1 MLGLEGQHVLVL
13 GAGVSGRSAAE
24 FCARAGARV
33 VLADESS
40 AEGARREAKANGGT
54 TAAFPPGVELR
65 LGQPF
70 PDPAGFDLVVP
81 SPGVPPARYRARAR
95 RVWGDIELAGRALAV
110 PIAAVTGTNGKSTTV
125 RLLEAML
132 RAAGLRARA
141 GGNVGDAALGLVGEP
156 LDVAVL
162 EVSSFQLETIERFR
176 PRVAVLLN
184 LTPDHLDRHGD
195 LAGYLAAK
203 ARIFENQAG
212 EDVAIVNADP
222 ALDALAAGLATRVWR
237 FAARGAVPEG
247 ACWDGE
253 AVCLRLGG
261 AAQRLPLEGLP
272 RPSGPLRENLLAAL
286 LAVAALGAEPAKAL
300 AALAAFRPLPHRTEW
315 IAERAG
321 VTWVNDSKATN
332 PGATAPALA
341 LEARPIVWIAG
352 GKDKGLDYAEL
363 AGARLSGVRRALLIG
378 EAAPRI
384 AAVLGDRVP
393 HETVGTLDAA
403 VARAAELARP
413 GDVVLLSPACAS
425 FDQFRNFEHRGE
437 RFRELV
443 LALPKGGPR

>member
-1 MLGLEGQHVLVL
+1 MRELEGQRVLVL
-13 GAGVSGRSAAE
+13 GAGISGRSAAA
-24 FCARAGARV
+24 FCARQGARV
-33 VLADESS
+33 VLADEESQAPPS
-40 AEGARREAKANGGT
+40 GLPAGIEPRFGA
-54 TAAFPPGVELR
+54 
-65 LGQPF
+65 PF

-95 RVWGDIELAGRALAV
+95 RVWGDIELAARALAV

-141 GGNVGDAALGLVGEP
+141 AGNVGDAALELVGAP

-203 ARIFENQAG
+203 ARIFENQR
-212 EDVAIVNADP
+212 EDDVAILSAHP
-222 ALDALAAGLATRVWR
+222 AFDVLAAGLAARVLR
-237 FAARGAVPEG
+237 FTAHGAVPRG
-247 ACWDGE
+247 AFWDGD
-253 AVCLRLGG
+253 AVVLDTGGG
-261 AAQRLPLEGLP
+261 ALRLPLEGLP

-286 LAVAALGAEPAKAL
+286 LAAHALGAEPAKAL
-300 AALAAFRPLPHRTEW
+300 GALATFQALPHRCELV
-315 IAERAG
+315 AERRG
-321 VTWVNDSKATN
+321 VRFVNDSKATN
-332 PGATAPALA
+332 PGAAVAALA
-341 LEARPIVWIAG
+341 LESRPVIWIAG

-363 AGARLSGVRRALLIG
+363 AAARLAGVRVALLIG
-378 EAAPRI
+378 AAAPRI
-384 AAVLGDRVP
+384 AAALAGRVP
-393 HETVGTLDAA
+393 VEEVGTLEAA
-403 VARAAELARP
+403 VARAAALARP
-413 GDVVLLSPACAS
+413 GEVVLLSPACAS

-443 LALPKGGPR
+443 AAQGEDRP

>member
-1 MLGLEGQHVLVL
+1 MLGLEGQDVLVL
-13 GAGVSGRSAAE
+13 GAGISGRSAAA
-24 FCARAGARV
+24 FCAREGARV
-33 VLADESS
+33 VLADERTD
-40 AEGARREAKANGGT
+40 AD
-54 TAAFPPGVELR
+54 AAGLPGEVELR
-65 LGQPF
+65 LGAPF
-70 PDPAGFDLVVP
+70 PDPAEFDLVVP

-110 PIAAVTGTNGKSTTV
+110 PIVAVTGTNGKSTTV

-162 EVSSFQLETIERFR
+162 EVSSFQLETIESFR

-184 LTPDHLDRHGD
+184 VTPDHLDRHGD

-212 EDVAIVNADP
+212 DDVAIVNADP
-222 ALDALAAGLATRVWR
+222 ALDALAARLVTRVWR
-237 FAARGAVPEG
+237 FAARGAAPHG
-247 ACWDGE
+247 AGWDGE

-286 LAVAALGAEPAKAL
+286 LAVTALGAEPAKAL
-300 AALAAFRPLPHRTEW
+300 AALASFRPLPHRTEW
-315 IAERAG
+315 VAERAG
-321 VTWVNDSKATN
+321 VAWVNDSKATN

-341 LEARPIVWIAG
+341 LESRPVVWIAG

-363 AGARLSGVRRALLIG
+363 AAAPLAGVRRALLIG

-384 AAVLGDRVP
+384 AAALGGRVQ
-393 HETVGTLDAA
+393 HETVGTLENA

-443 LALPKGGPR
+443 LALPGGEPR

>member
-1 MLGLEGQHVLVL
+1 MQELDGQNVLVL
-13 GAGVSGRSAAE
+13 GAGVSGRSAAA
-24 FCARAGARV
+24 FCRAQGADV
-33 VLADESS
+33 TLADER
-40 AEGARREAKANGGT
+40 AELDPRELPRGI
-54 TAAFPPGVELR
+54 ELR

-81 SPGVPPARYRARAR
+81 SPGIPPARYRARAR
-95 RVWGDIELAGRALAV
+95 RVWGDIELAWRALAV

-162 EVSSFQLETIERFR
+162 EVSSFQLETVDGFR

-203 ARIFENQAG
+203 ARIFANQRS
-212 EDVAIVNADP
+212 EDVAIVNAEP
-222 ALDALAAGLATRVWR
+222 TLDALAAGLAAQVFR
-237 FAARGAVPEG
+237 FSARGPVVRG
-247 ACWDGE
+247 ACWDGD
-253 AVCLRLGG
+253 AIVLRTG
-261 AAQRLPLEGLP
+261 ATLSRIALEGLP
-272 RPSGPLRENLLAAL
+272 RPCGPLRENVLAAL
-286 LAVAALGAEPAKAL
+286 LAAVALGAEPTKAL
-300 AALAAFRPLPHRTEW
+300 GALAGFQSLPHRCELV
-315 IAERAG
+315 AERAG
-321 VTWVNDSKATN
+321 VRFVNDSKATN
-332 PGATAPALA
+332 PGATLPALA
-341 LEARPIVWIAG
+341 LETRPVLWIAG
-352 GKDKGLDYAEL
+352 GKDKGLDYGAL
-363 AGARLSGVRRALLIG
+363 AGDHLARVRRALLIG
-378 EAAPRI
+378 AAAPRI
-384 AAVLGDRVP
+384 AEALAGRVAI
-393 HETVGTLDAA
+393 ESVGTLEAA
-403 VARAAELARP
+403 VVRAAELARA

-443 LALPKGGPR
+443 HALPAGAAR